1 MALYQSTFSLIG
13 TLAILA
19 LVLGLFLDV
28 KSADNTQGG
37 YEYPFEGWSGT
48 TIDFSAMYQ
57 TKEDLFKKGYV
68 VDQLFNC
75 NIGLIT
81 WEVFGV
87 IKGEFRLFSER
98 AIVVHKPQHECK
110 ARGFNPNS

>member
-48 TIDFSAMYQ
+48 TIDFSAMY
-57 TKEDLFKKGYV
+57 
-68 VDQLFNC
+68 
-75 NIGLIT
+75 
-81 WEVFGV
+81 
-87 IKGEFRLFSER
+87 
-98 AIVVHKPQHECK
+98 
-110 ARGFNPNS
+110 